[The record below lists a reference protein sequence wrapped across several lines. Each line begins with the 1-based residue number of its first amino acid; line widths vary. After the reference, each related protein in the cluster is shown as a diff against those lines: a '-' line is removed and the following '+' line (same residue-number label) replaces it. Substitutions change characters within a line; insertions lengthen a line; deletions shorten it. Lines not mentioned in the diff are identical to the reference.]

1 LAGRRD
7 LGTIEVRR
15 RRGFSVLSVI
25 SPREE
30 ELPYTPDQLKQA
42 IENGLPGAT
51 AHVED
56 VKGTGDHFDA
66 VVISPD
72 FEGKSPVEQH
82 RMVHRA
88 MKEIIEGD
96 LHAFHLKTL
105 TPDAAERGR

>member
-1 LAGRRD
+1 
-7 LGTIEVRR
+7 
-15 RRGFSVLSVI
+15 VI
-25 SPREE
+25 SPWEE

-42 IENGLPGAT
+42 IENGLPGSV

-56 VKGTGDHFDA
+56 IKGTGDHFDA
-66 VVISPD
+66 VVVSAE
-72 FEGKSPVEQH
+72 FEGKSAVERH

-105 TPDAAERGR
+105 TPDAAGRGA